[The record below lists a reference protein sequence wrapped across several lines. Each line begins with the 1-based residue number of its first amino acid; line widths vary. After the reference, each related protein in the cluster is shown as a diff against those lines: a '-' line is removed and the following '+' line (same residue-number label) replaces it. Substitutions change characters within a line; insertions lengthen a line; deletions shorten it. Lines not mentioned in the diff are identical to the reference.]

1 MKLSLLCIIGCFLIS
16 CSSNEAPT
24 PSEPKDPSIRDTF
37 DLPLDTLAILDMM
50 DIPLSA
56 YHDTILADYE
66 LDTFDLI
73 YQMYACD
80 CQRWIEVEE
89 YDKSIDTKN
98 TEYYHLDV
106 SEHGFFIKPAF
117 HDVEIHPDIHYQ
129 GNKIRF
135 IGYWEED
142 PDYYT
147 QSLIP
152 TKKRV
157 LTYFGYEV
165 IKPVRV
171 WGPKYHSGETELP
184 NGTEEMINTSQLT
197 IR

>member
-89 YDKSIDTKN
+89 YDKSIDSKN
-98 TEYYHLDV
+98 TEYYHLVV

-117 HDVEIHPDIHYQ
+117 MML
-129 GNKIRF
+129 RF
-135 IGYWEED
+135 IQTY
-142 PDYYT
+142 
-147 QSLIP
+147 I
-152 TKKRV
+152 TK
-157 LTYFGYEV
+157 E
-165 IKPVRV
+165 IKFDLLAI
-171 WGPKYHSGETELP
+171 GKK
-184 NGTEEMINTSQLT
+184 IQT
-197 IR
+197 ITHNH